1 MPGRRELLLLLFLLP
16 ACAVNTHQD
25 QSLPSSDTVQATL
38 VQSRLIHSVDQSSI
52 TTAVST
58 VLEEMGFKLESAAS
72 NSGQLSASRNSE
84 QNAPSI
90 LEGLAVLGFYV
101 LTHST
106 SAPPWSSSSR
116 DAKETITAAVEIA
129 PEASVT
135 GCHIRLLF
143 HRVAYDHEEKISRK
157 EVINEREMY
166 DRFYRLL
173 QSRLDQKI
181 EQIKLPG

>member
-1 MPGRRELLLLLFLLP
+1 MPGRRELLLLLSLLS
-16 ACAVNTHQD
+16 ACSVNNHQE
-25 QSLPSSDTVQATL
+25 QSPQFFDAAQATL
-38 VQSRLIHSVDQSSI
+38 LQSRLVHSVDQSSV
-52 TTAVST
+52 TTAVSA
-58 VLEEMGFKLESAAS
+58 VLEEMGFQLESTAS

-90 LEGLAVLGFYV
+90 LEGLAVLGFYM

-116 DAKETITAAVEIA
+116 DAEETITAAVEIA
-129 PEASVT
+129 PEATVT

-157 EVINEREMY
+157 EVITEREMY
-166 DRFYRLL
+166 DKFYLLL
-173 QSRLDQKI
+173 QSRLEQKI